1 MSVNYWVAFIKIKNR
16 HLFFKYAA
24 PCAETLV
31 HRGHKSQEFVDNVI
45 ENISKNKEIEN
56 KCEENFK
63 VAYAMCRLIAKK
75 KNKKIIDDEVLR
87 EYYLFNHDEM
97 VDKRFE
103 QMGDFDPTECRI
115 YSGEVMSVS
124 ENNALIKT
132 ILGTK
137 KYKIDYAKDLK
148 IKDFVTVHR
157 KFVVEKISKT
167 LAKKLYKLKENYF
180 NTHPKYDVRVH
191 E

>member
-1 MSVNYWVAFIKIKNR
+1 MIIINIKNR
-16 HLFFKYAA
+16 QLFFKYAV

-31 HRGHKSQEFVDNVI
+31 HRGQKTQKFVDDLV
-45 ENISKNKEIEN
+45 EDISKNKEIESD
-56 KCEENFK
+56 CEENFK
-63 VAYAMCRLIAKK
+63 VAYAMCKLLAKR
-75 KNKKIIDDEVLR
+75 KNKKEIDDEIIR

-115 YSGEVMSVS
+115 YSGQVIDISGNIASV
-124 ENNALIKT
+124 KT

-137 KYKIDYAKDLK
+137 KYRIDYNKDMK
-148 IKDFVTVHR
+148 RGDFVTVHR
-157 KFVVEKISKT
+157 KFVVEKISKE
-167 LAKKLYKLKENYF
+167 LAEKLHELKENYF
-180 NTHPKYDVRVH
+180 NTHPKYDVRKN